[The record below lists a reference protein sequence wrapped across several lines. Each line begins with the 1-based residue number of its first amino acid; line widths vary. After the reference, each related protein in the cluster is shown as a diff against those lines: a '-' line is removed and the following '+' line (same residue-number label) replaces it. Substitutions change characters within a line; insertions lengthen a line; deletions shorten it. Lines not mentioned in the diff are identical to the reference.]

1 MTIKVKKTEKDQKVT
16 SPCKVV
22 ERIPGELGNF
32 GGD

>member
-22 ERIPGELGNF
+22 ERIPNELGNF